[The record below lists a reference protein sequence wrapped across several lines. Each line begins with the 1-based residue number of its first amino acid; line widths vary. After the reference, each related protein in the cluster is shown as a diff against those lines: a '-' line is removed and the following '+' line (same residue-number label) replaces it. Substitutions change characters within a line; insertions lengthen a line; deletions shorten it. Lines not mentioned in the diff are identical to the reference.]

1 MINLAYNNIK
11 SIFLEDIQNINI
23 LIKNNLKSNI
33 TLINNI
39 SNYLTEYN
47 GKKIRSLTNILLGKL
62 FQNYNAKN
70 ITLSTV
76 IELIHTATLLHD
88 DVVDQSQKRRG
99 KITTNYVWGN
109 KEAILVGDFLYT
121 KSFKIMIEIGNIEI
135 LKIISKTTN
144 TMSKG
149 EINQLINK
157 KNINITEIDYFN
169 TIKCKT
175 AELFG
180 AGALSSAILSNCEI
194 KYFEPAYLFGIH
206 FGIAYQLIDDVLD
219 YLGENTKL
227 DKNAYDDLISGTL
240 TLPLIKLIEEDVN
253 IKKLIIK
260 MILENC
266 ENEFLIIK
274 NFIIKTYVID
284 YTFKMAL
291 YHIDKAKNA
300 LSIFPKSIF
309 SEYIL
314 KLSNFIIERKY

>member
-149 EINQLINK
+149 EINKLINK

-194 KYFEPAYLFGIH
+194 KYFEPAYLFGILYLLYSIYGMRAKNDNIGHTAH
-206 FGIAYQLIDDVLD
+206 FGGAVGGYLI
-219 YLGENTKL
+219 T
-227 DKNAYDDLISGTL
+227 
-240 TLPLIKLIEEDVN
+240 LIKQPSLLTDQ
-253 IKKLIIK
+253 
-260 MILENC
+260 
-266 ENEFLIIK
+266 
-274 NFIIKTYVID
+274 TYVVILLAIPIVIL
-284 YTFKMAL
+284 FVL
-291 YHIDKAKNA
+291 AK
-300 LSIFPKSIF
+300 LGKI
-309 SEYIL
+309 
-314 KLSNFIIERKY
+314 